1 MSTEWNAEQTHRLD
15 GNAAAG
21 LLGEIFNLE
30 MTTAICT
37 CANCGNVGAIGEL
50 MLYGGEM
57 GKVLRCPAC
66 ESLVICITHHPSG
79 YWMDFRGATVLRVVE
94 AG

>member
-1 MSTEWNAEQTHRLD
+1 MSSERNAEQTHRLD

-21 LLGEIFNLE
+21 ILGEIFSVE

-37 CANCGNVGAIGEL
+37 CANCGKVGAIGEL

-57 GKVLRCPAC
+57 GKVLRCPTC
-66 ESLVICITHHPSG
+66 EHLVICITHPPSG
-79 YWMDFRGATVLRVVE
+79 YRLDFRGATILQVAAV
-94 AG
+94 G